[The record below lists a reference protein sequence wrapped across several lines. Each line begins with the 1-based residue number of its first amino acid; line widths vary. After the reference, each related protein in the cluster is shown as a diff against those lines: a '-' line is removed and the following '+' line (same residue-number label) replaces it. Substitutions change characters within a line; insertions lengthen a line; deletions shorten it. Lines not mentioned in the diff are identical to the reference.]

1 MTALEAIVAA
11 ISYIALAA
19 LLGQLVAAGFLLP
32 SSASVETR
40 RSLAAGAM
48 VSLLI
53 FLGTALLGLLVQ
65 GAKLQRGVPSPE
77 LLLRYLD
84 MTQSGNVWLA
94 RAGYGVA
101 LALIMRGLRLRFE
114 SFRILRM
121 LTLLALPLV
130 ASRSLT
136 SHAVAVR
143 ENTLAAVAADA
154 LHLIVTALWAGG
166 LLALWRAMCPV
177 EGQTALTNASKAEL
191 VNRFSRLAF
200 AAVGLLVITG
210 LYQSWIHVGSLSA
223 LTNTDY
229 GNVLGLKLILFLVM
243 LGLGALN
250 LFYTKPQLAR
260 TAVAGTG
267 HPQVDQRALGRI
279 RAESL
284 IGVLILCATGLLTAL
299 PPGVHAVHRAVL
311 GNQPGPPQPAEG
323 ARVEILSPMPG
334 QTLTGDQVPLSFRLT
349 RGKRGHHVHA
359 YIDGQLM
366 GMFESEHGTLNG
378 IAPGR
383 HVLELRVVAEDHQT
397 ELDASD
403 RTEFIVK

>member
-11 ISYIALAA
+11 ISYSTTAA

-32 SSASVETR
+32 SSAPAEAR
-40 RSLAAGAM
+40 RSLAEGAM
-48 VSLLI
+48 VSLLV
-53 FLGTALLGLLVQ
+53 FLGAALLGLLVQ
-65 GAKLQRGVPSPE
+65 GAKLQHGMPSAE

-84 MTQSGNVWLA
+84 MTQSGKVWLA
-94 RAGYGVA
+94 RAGYGGA
-101 LALIMRGLRLRFE
+101 LALIMWGLRLRFARL
-114 SFRILRM
+114 RILRM
-121 LTLLALPLV
+121 LALLALPLV

-154 LHLIVTALWAGG
+154 IHLIVTALWAGG
-166 LLALWRAMCPV
+166 LLALWRLMYPV
-177 EGQTALTNASKAEL
+177 KGRMALTTSSKAQL
-191 VNRFSRLAF
+191 INRFSPFALAS
-200 AAVGLLVITG
+200 VGLLVITG
-210 LYQSWIHVGSLSA
+210 LYQSWIQVGSLSA
-223 LTNTDY
+223 LASTAY
-229 GNVLGLKLILFLVM
+229 GNALGLKLILFLAM
-243 LGLGALN
+243 LGLGAFN

-260 TAVAGTG
+260 AAAGGSDCT
-267 HPQVDQRALGRI
+267 QANRRALRRI

-284 IGVLILCATGLLTAL
+284 IGVLILCATGLVTVL

-311 GNQPGPPQPAEG
+311 SNQPGPPQPAEG
-323 ARVEILSPMPG
+323 ARVEILSPTPG

-378 IAPGR
+378 VAPGK
-383 HVLELRVVAEDHQT
+383 HLLELRVIAEDHQT
-397 ELDASD
+397 ELDATD
-403 RTEFIVK
+403 RTEFVVK